1 MPEREATPLT
11 ATTTVSGATHNDV
24 AVHETSTGRV
34 MVQVGRGPVALQLV
48 GTLSELQLLTVAVT
62 DGLVRIGEQRG
73 LEGRR

>member
-34 MVQVGRGPVALQLV
+34 MVQVGRGPVAVQLL
-48 GTLSELQLLTVAVT
+48 GTLSELQLLVVEVT
-62 DGLVRIGEQRG
+62 DQLVKLGQQRG
-73 LEGRR
+73 LEKR